1 MTIVDV
7 PIGVN
12 IDIENTKVQM
22 GKIVVPLNVLSND
35 QLHQLGN
42 KLEELMASIIEER
55 GLVDTGKLRDS
66 FYFNVVNNEKEQFIS
81 LLNDVEYLPYVLDI
95 EFGSYSGD
103 VTTDPQGIMR
113 EYFERGVELADN
125 FISNSANV
133 QTSENSFSVN
143 ESMKILS
150 IYKGYTG
157 GQ

>member
-1 MTIVDV
+1 MSGEQLMDL
-7 PIGVN
+7 
-12 IDIENTKVQM
+12 DSMKVQM

-55 GLVDTGKLRDS
+55 GFVKTGLLRDS

-81 LLNDVEYLPYVLDI
+81 LLNDVEYLPYVLGI
-95 EFGSYSGD
+95 EFGSFSGD
-103 VTTDPQGIMR
+103 VTTDPQGVMR
-113 EYFERGVELADN
+113 EYFERGMEVADN
-125 FISNSANV
+125 FISNAANV

>member
-1 MTIVDV
+1 MSGEQLMDL
-7 PIGVN
+7 
-12 IDIENTKVQM
+12 DSMKVQM

-55 GLVDTGKLRDS
+55 GFVDTGKLRDS
-66 FYFNVVNNEKEQFIS
+66 FYFNIVNNEKEQFIS
-81 LLNDVEYLPYVLDI
+81 LLNDVEYLPYVLGI
-95 EFGSYSGD
+95 EFGSFSGD
-103 VTTDPQGIMR
+103 VTTDPQGVMR
-113 EYFERGVELADN
+113 EYFERGIEVADN
-125 FISNSANV
+125 FISNAVNV

>member
-1 MTIVDV
+1 MSNEQLMDL
-7 PIGVN
+7 
-12 IDIENTKVQM
+12 DSMKVQM

-42 KLEELMASIIEER
+42 KLEELIASIIEER

-66 FYFNVVNNEKEQFIS
+66 FYFNIVNNEKEQFIS
-81 LLNDVEYLPYVLDI
+81 LLNDTEYLPYVLGI
-95 EFGSYSGD
+95 EFGSFSGD
-103 VTTDPQGIMR
+103 VTTDPQGVMR
-113 EYFERGVELADN
+113 EYFERGIEVADN
-125 FISNSANV
+125 FISNVANV

>member
-1 MTIVDV
+1 MPGV
-7 PIGVN
+7 PVPDM
-12 IDIENTKVQM
+12 DIESMRVQM

-66 FYFNVVNNEKEQFIS
+66 FYFNIVNNEKEQFIS
-81 LLNDVEYLPYVLDI
+81 LLNDTEYLPYVLGI
-95 EFGSYSGD
+95 EFGSFSGD
-103 VTTDPQGIMR
+103 VTTDPQGVMR
-113 EYFERGVELADN
+113 EYFERGIEVADN
-125 FISNSANV
+125 FISNAANV

>member
-1 MTIVDV
+1 MSGEQLMDL
-7 PIGVN
+7 
-12 IDIENTKVQM
+12 DSMKVQM

-66 FYFNVVNNEKEQFIS
+66 FYFNIVNNEKEQFIS
-81 LLNDVEYLPYVLDI
+81 LLNDVEYLPYVLGI
-95 EFGSYSGD
+95 EFGSFSGD
-103 VTTDPQGIMR
+103 VTTDPQGVMR
-113 EYFERGVELADN
+113 EYFERGIEVADN
-125 FISNSANV
+125 FISNVANV

>member
-1 MTIVDV
+1 MS
-7 PIGVN
+7 N
-12 IDIENTKVQM
+12 EQLIDLDSMRAQM

-66 FYFNVVNNEKEQFIS
+66 FYFNIVNNEKEQFIS
-81 LLNDVEYLPYVLDI
+81 LLNDVEYLPYVLGI

-103 VTTDPQGIMR
+103 VTTDPQGVMR
-113 EYFERGVELADN
+113 EYFERGTEVADN
-125 FISNSANV
+125 FISNAANV

>member
-1 MTIVDV
+1 MSNEQLMDL
-7 PIGVN
+7 
-12 IDIENTKVQM
+12 DSMKVQM

-66 FYFNVVNNEKEQFIS
+66 FYFNIVNNEKEQFIS
-81 LLNDVEYLPYVLDI
+81 LLNDTEYLPYVLGI
-95 EFGSYSGD
+95 EFGSFSGD
-103 VTTDPQGIMR
+103 VTTDPQGVMR
-113 EYFERGVELADN
+113 EYFERGIEVADN
-125 FISNSANV
+125 FISNVANV

-143 ESMKILS
+143 ELMKILS

>member
-1 MTIVDV
+1 MSNEQLMDL
-7 PIGVN
+7 
-12 IDIENTKVQM
+12 DSMKVQM

-66 FYFNVVNNEKEQFIS
+66 FYFNIVNNEKEQFIS
-81 LLNDVEYLPYVLDI
+81 LLNDTEYLPYVLGI
-95 EFGSYSGD
+95 EFGSFSGD
-103 VTTDPQGIMR
+103 VTTDPQGVMR
-113 EYFERGVELADN
+113 EYFERGIEVADN
-125 FISNSANV
+125 FISNAANV

>member
-1 MTIVDV
+1 MS
-7 PIGVN
+7 N
-12 IDIENTKVQM
+12 EQLIDLDSMRAQM
-22 GKIVVPLNVLSND
+22 GRIVVPLNVLSND

-66 FYFNVVNNEKEQFIS
+66 FYFNIVNNEKEQFIS
-81 LLNDVEYLPYVLDI
+81 LLNDVEYLPYVLGI

-103 VTTDPQGIMR
+103 VTTDPQGVMR
-113 EYFERGVELADN
+113 EYFERGIEVADN
-125 FISNSANV
+125 FISNVANV

>member
-1 MTIVDV
+1 MPGV
-7 PIGVN
+7 PVPDM
-12 IDIENTKVQM
+12 DIESMRVQM

-66 FYFNVVNNEKEQFIS
+66 FYFNIVNNEKEQFIS
-81 LLNDVEYLPYVLDI
+81 LLNDVEYLPYVLGI
-95 EFGSYSGD
+95 EFGSFSGD
-103 VTTDPQGIMR
+103 VTTDPQGVMR
-113 EYFERGVELADN
+113 EYFERGIEVADN
-125 FISNSANV
+125 FISNAANV

>member
-1 MTIVDV
+1 MS
-7 PIGVN
+7 N
-12 IDIENTKVQM
+12 EQLIDLDSMRAQM

-66 FYFNVVNNEKEQFIS
+66 FYFNIVNNEKEQFIS
-81 LLNDVEYLPYVLDI
+81 LLNDVEYLPYVLGI

-103 VTTDPQGIMR
+103 VTTDPQGVMR
-113 EYFERGVELADN
+113 EYFERGIEVADN
-125 FISNSANV
+125 FISNVANV

>member
-1 MTIVDV
+1 MSNEQLMDL
-7 PIGVN
+7 
-12 IDIENTKVQM
+12 DSMKVQM

-66 FYFNVVNNEKEQFIS
+66 FYFNIVNNEKEQFIS
-81 LLNDVEYLPYVLDI
+81 LLNDIEYLPYVLGI
-95 EFGSYSGD
+95 EFGSFSGD
-103 VTTDPQGIMR
+103 VTTDPQGVMR
-113 EYFERGVELADN
+113 EYFERGIEVADN
-125 FISNSANV
+125 FISNVANV

>member
-1 MTIVDV
+1 MSNEQLMDL
-7 PIGVN
+7 
-12 IDIENTKVQM
+12 DSMKVQM

-66 FYFNVVNNEKEQFIS
+66 FYFNIVNNEKEQFIS
-81 LLNDVEYLPYVLDI
+81 LLNDTEYLPYVLGI
-95 EFGSYSGD
+95 EFGSFSGD
-103 VTTDPQGIMR
+103 VTTDPQGVMR
-113 EYFERGVELADN
+113 EYFERGIEVADN
-125 FISNSANV
+125 FISNVANV

>member
-1 MTIVDV
+1 MS
-7 PIGVN
+7 N
-12 IDIENTKVQM
+12 EQLIDLDSMRAQM

-66 FYFNVVNNEKEQFIS
+66 FYFNIVNNEKEQFIS
-81 LLNDVEYLPYVLDI
+81 LLNDVEYLPYVLGI

-103 VTTDPQGIMR
+103 VTTDPQGVMR
-113 EYFERGVELADN
+113 EYFERGIEVADN
-125 FISNSANV
+125 FISNAANV

>member
-1 MTIVDV
+1 MSNEQLMDL
-7 PIGVN
+7 
-12 IDIENTKVQM
+12 DSMKVQM
-22 GKIVVPLNVLSND
+22 GKIVVPLTVLSND

-66 FYFNVVNNEKEQFIS
+66 FYFNIVNNEKEQFIS
-81 LLNDVEYLPYVLDI
+81 LLNDTEYLPYVLGI
-95 EFGSYSGD
+95 EFGSFSGD
-103 VTTDPQGIMR
+103 VTTDPQGVMR
-113 EYFERGVELADN
+113 EYFERGIEVADN
-125 FISNSANV
+125 FISNVANV

>member
-1 MTIVDV
+1 MPGV
-7 PIGVN
+7 PVPN
-12 IDIENTKVQM
+12 IDFESMRVQM

-66 FYFNVVNNEKEQFIS
+66 FYFNIVNNEKEQFIS
-81 LLNDVEYLPYVLDI
+81 LLNDTEYLPYVLGI
-95 EFGSYSGD
+95 EFGSFSGD
-103 VTTDPQGIMR
+103 VTTDPQGVMR
-113 EYFERGVELADN
+113 EYFERGIEVADN
-125 FISNSANV
+125 FISNVANV

>member
-1 MTIVDV
+1 MSNEQLMDL
-7 PIGVN
+7 
-12 IDIENTKVQM
+12 DSMKVQM

-66 FYFNVVNNEKEQFIS
+66 FYFNIVNNEKEQFIS
-81 LLNDVEYLPYVLDI
+81 LLNDVEYLPYVLGI
-95 EFGSYSGD
+95 EFGSFSGD
-103 VTTDPQGIMR
+103 VTTDPQGVMR
-113 EYFERGVELADN
+113 EYFERGIEVADN
-125 FISNSANV
+125 FISNVANV

>member
-1 MTIVDV
+1 MSGEQLMDL
-7 PIGVN
+7 
-12 IDIENTKVQM
+12 DSMKVQM

-55 GLVDTGKLRDS
+55 GFVKTGLLRDS

-81 LLNDVEYLPYVLDI
+81 LLNDVEYLPYVLGI
-95 EFGSYSGD
+95 EFGSFSGD
-103 VTTDPQGIMR
+103 VTTDPQGVMR
-113 EYFERGVELADN
+113 EYFERGMEVADN
-125 FISNSANV
+125 FISNAANV

-143 ESMKILS
+143 ESIKILS
-150 IYKGYTG
+150 IYRGYTG

>member
-1 MTIVDV
+1 
-7 PIGVN
+7 
-12 IDIENTKVQM
+12 M
-22 GKIVVPLNVLSND
+22 GRIVVPLNVLSND

-66 FYFNVVNNEKEQFIS
+66 FYFNIVNNEKEQFIS
-81 LLNDVEYLPYVLDI
+81 LLNDVEYLPYVLGI

-103 VTTDPQGIMR
+103 VTTDPQGVMR
-113 EYFERGVELADN
+113 EYFERGIEVADN
-125 FISNSANV
+125 FISNVANV

>member
-1 MTIVDV
+1 MSNEQLMDL
-7 PIGVN
+7 
-12 IDIENTKVQM
+12 DSMKVQM

-55 GLVDTGKLRDS
+55 GLVDTGKLRDN

-81 LLNDVEYLPYVLDI
+81 LLNDTEYLPYVLGI
-95 EFGSYSGD
+95 EFGSFSGD
-103 VTTDPQGIMR
+103 VTTDPQGVMR
-113 EYFERGVELADN
+113 EYFERGIEVADN
-125 FISNSANV
+125 FISNVANV

>member
-1 MTIVDV
+1 MANE
-7 PIGVN
+7 PIM
-12 IDIENTKVQM
+12 DLDSTRVQM
-22 GKIVVPLNVLSND
+22 GKVVVPLNVLSND

-66 FYFNVVNNEKEQFIS
+66 FYFNIVNNEKEQFIS
-81 LLNDVEYLPYVLDI
+81 LLNDVEYLPYVLGI

-103 VTTDPQGIMR
+103 VTTDPQGVMR

-125 FISNSANV
+125 FISNAANV

>member
-1 MTIVDV
+1 MS
-7 PIGVN
+7 N
-12 IDIENTKVQM
+12 EQLIDLDSMRAQM

-42 KLEELMASIIEER
+42 KLEELMTSIIEER

-66 FYFNVVNNEKEQFIS
+66 FYFNIVNNEKEQFIS
-81 LLNDVEYLPYVLDI
+81 LLNDVEYLPYVLGI

-103 VTTDPQGIMR
+103 VTTDPQGVMR
-113 EYFERGVELADN
+113 EYFERGIEVADN
-125 FISNSANV
+125 FISNAANV

>member
-1 MTIVDV
+1 MSGEQLMDL
-7 PIGVN
+7 
-12 IDIENTKVQM
+12 DSMKVQM

-66 FYFNVVNNEKEQFIS
+66 FYFNIVNNEKEQFIN
-81 LLNDVEYLPYVLDI
+81 LLNDVEYLPYVLGI
-95 EFGSYSGD
+95 EFGSFSGD
-103 VTTDPQGIMR
+103 VTTDPQGVMR
-113 EYFERGVELADN
+113 EYFERGIEVADN
-125 FISNSANV
+125 FISNVANV

>member
-1 MTIVDV
+1 MSNEQLMDL
-7 PIGVN
+7 
-12 IDIENTKVQM
+12 DSMKVQM

-66 FYFNVVNNEKEQFIS
+66 FYFNIVNNEKEQFIS
-81 LLNDVEYLPYVLDI
+81 LLNDTEYLPYVLGI
-95 EFGSYSGD
+95 EFGSFSGD
-103 VTTDPQGIMR
+103 VTTDPQGVMR
-113 EYFERGVELADN
+113 EYFERGIEVADN
-125 FISNSANV
+125 FISNVANV

-157 GQ
+157 G